1 MNQESKKQ
9 IEQENHLLLGTND
22 LNQKMIQYL
31 SPIYFLKSLEIDDID
46 TLVSNEF
53 FRVRNI
59 LCRIYKFDENKHI
72 SESDGTSPFDAIR
85 NDIEQEVYKRIYND
99 PDFLTIINIRKK
111 YIMLIRVAVKS
122 NNNIIGT
129 FYKNQGKHYRDGEIT
144 GEYDTSPIVVIQNS
158 DYFGYGGYEANT
170 VYELF
175 INDVGELFCVLYG
188 ETGEAFN
195 EPVEHVHTEGLIE
208 ITHWLAE
215 QGFISSDKFIKIK
228 N

>member
-9 IEQENHLLLGTND
+9 KGQENLLLLGANV
-22 LNQKMIQYL
+22 LYQKMIQYL
-31 SPIYFLKSLEIDDID
+31 SPIYFPKSLEIDDID

-72 SESDGTSPFDAIR
+72 SENDGTSPFDAIR
-85 NDIEQEVYKRIYND
+85 NDIEQEIYKRIYND
-99 PDFLTIINIRKK
+99 PDFLTTINIRKK
-111 YIMLIRVAVKS
+111 YILLIREAVKG

-129 FYKNQGKHYRDGEIT
+129 FYKNQGKHYRDDEISV
-144 GEYDTSPIVVIQNS
+144 EYETSPIVVIQNS
-158 DYFGYGGYEANT
+158 NYFGYGGYEANT

-175 INDVGELFCVLYG
+175 INDAGELFCILYG
-188 ETGEAFN
+188 ETGEDFN
-195 EPVEHVHTEGLIE
+195 EPVEHIQTEGLIE

-215 QGFISSDKFIKIK
+215 QGFIFFDKFIKIK
-228 N
+228 I

>member
-9 IEQENHLLLGTND
+9 KEQENHLLLGTND
-22 LNQKMIQYL
+22 LYQKMIQYL
-31 SPIYFLKSLEIDDID
+31 SPIYFLKSLEIDDIG

-53 FRVRNI
+53 FRVQNI
-59 LCRIYKFDENKHI
+59 LCRIYKFDKNKHI

-111 YIMLIRVAVKS
+111 YIMLIREAVKS

-129 FYKNQGKHYRDGEIT
+129 FYKNQGKHYRDGEIP

-158 DYFGYGGYEANT
+158 DYF
-170 VYELF
+170 
-175 INDVGELFCVLYG
+175 
-188 ETGEAFN
+188 
-195 EPVEHVHTEGLIE
+195 LIW
-208 ITHWLAE
+208 WL
-215 QGFISSDKFIKIK
+215 
-228 N
+228 